1 MIQLYNELVSH
12 LTNGP
17 PIAWNLK
24 DLAEEFLALK
34 RKNNEDTS
42 GIDDFMYSLNEK
54 EESWYLYY
62 MLAFYKKIELS
73 PDRHNWSSQNV
84 GSLLVKAALDSNKGD
99 SSFKG

>member
-54 EESWYLYY
+54 EESWYLYRVTKTI
-62 MLAFYKKIELS
+62 LWRKKCLY
-73 PDRHNWSSQNV
+73 
-84 GSLLVKAALDSNKGD
+84 LLQL
-99 SSFKG
+99 